1 MQPEKQRILLVDD
14 EPQVLLAL
22 EDLLGDDF
30 AVLKTGSPEDA
41 LEMVANDREIA
52 VVLSDQRMPQM
63 TGDELLA
70 RIDASC
76 DAKRILVTAFAD
88 LSAVIRAVNN
98 GKLFAYVTKPWN
110 PNDLIMMVQKAADH
124 FRLTQELGR
133 ERRLLTS
140 ILHSLDEGIVAADRE
155 GNTLLF
161 NPQAAK
167 ILGTAERQVN
177 PETWARDFGVFTA
190 DGTQTLPPAVDPLLR
205 AVAGEKVV
213 ELETLVKN
221 GSARGATVAI
231 SGTPLVGDHDDVMGG
246 VAVLRDV
253 TKQRDLETQLSQ
265 AQKMEAIGRL
275 AGGVA
280 HDFNNLLVVIQSYA
294 ELLREDLI
302 DHDSKRGDLDE
313 ILAAARRAAALT
325 KQLLAFSRSE
335 PVQPTELRL
344 SEVVTGIERMLRRII
359 GEDIDLIT
367 DLAPSLGVV
376 RADAGQLDQVVL
388 NLSINAR
395 DAMQGGGQLRIST
408 QNVSFGTESDSAR
421 IDIPPGEYVMLAVT
435 DSGTGMDPETQRR
448 LFEPFFTTK
457 EVGQGT
463 GLGLATVYGIVQQCG
478 GHIRVYSELGHGTA
492 FKIYFPRLDESPTVS
507 TPPSNEATNNAATGT
522 LLIVEDDSAVRQ
534 VAARVLRDRG
544 YTVLEARRPSEARR
558 ICVEHGSTIDLLL
571 TDVIMPECTGTEL
584 AHELSRLHPRM
595 RVVFM
600 SGYPGAAASRAGVL
614 GTSGAYLEKPFSPA
628 SLTEKIVTA
637 MKEGSNP
644 SDGSN

>member
-1 MQPEKQRILLVDD
+1 MQAEKQRILLVDD

-30 AVLKTGSPEDA
+30 AVLKTASPEEA
-41 LEMVANDREIA
+41 LKMVANDREIA

-70 RIDASC
+70 RINGSS

-124 FRLTQELGR
+124 FRLTQELAR
-133 ERRLLTS
+133 ERQLLTS
-140 ILHSLDEGIVAADRE
+140 ILNSLDEGIVAADRE

-167 ILGTAERQVN
+167 ILGTGKRRVN
-177 PETWARDFGVFTA
+177 PETWARDFGVFTT
-190 DGTQTLPPAVDPLLR
+190 DRKRSLPAATDPLLR
-205 AVAGEKVV
+205 ALAGEKAS
-213 ELETLVKN
+213 ELETWVRN
-221 GSARGATVAI
+221 GTARGATVAI
-231 SGTPLVGDHDDVMGG
+231 TGTPLLGDHDAVMGG

-253 TKQRDLETQLSQ
+253 TRQRDLETQLSQ
-265 AQKMEAIGRL
+265 SQKMEAIGRL

-294 ELLREDLI
+294 ELLREEFQEQDGA
-302 DHDSKRGDLDE
+302 RGDLEE

-344 SEVVTGIERMLRRII
+344 SDVVTGIEKMLRRVI
-359 GEDIDLIT
+359 GEDIELST
-367 DLAPSLGVV
+367 RLAPSLGVV
-376 RADAGQLDQVVL
+376 RADAGQLDQVIL

-395 DAMQGGGQLRIST
+395 DAMKEGGQLTIST
-408 QNVSFGTESDSAR
+408 QNVSIDGDYESAHVDV
-421 IDIPPGEYVMLAVT
+421 PPGEYVMLAVA
-435 DSGTGMDPETQRR
+435 DSGTGMDLETQRR
-448 LFEPFFTTK
+448 IFEPFFTTK

-463 GLGLATVYGIVQQCG
+463 GLGLATVYGIVQQSG
-478 GHIRVYSELGHGTA
+478 GHIRVHSELGQGTT
-492 FKIYFPRLDESPTVS
+492 FRIYFPRLDEVPAAREQRSDDT
-507 TPPSNEATNNAATGT
+507 ATWTGSGT
-522 LLIVEDDSAVRQ
+522 LLIVEDDTAVRQ
-534 VAARVLRDRG
+534 VAARVLKERG
-544 YTVLEARRPSEARR
+544 YTVLEARRPSDARK
-558 ICVEHGSTIDLLL
+558 ICAEHGASIDLLL

-584 AHELSRLHPRM
+584 AQELSTLHPRL
-595 RVVFM
+595 RVVYM
-600 SGYPGAAASRAGVL
+600 SGYPGGGASRAGVL
-614 GTSGAYLEKPFSPA
+614 QAGAAYLEKPFSPA
-628 SLTEKIVTA
+628 ALTEKIDAT
-637 MKEGSNP
+637 MKIST
-644 SDGSN
+644 